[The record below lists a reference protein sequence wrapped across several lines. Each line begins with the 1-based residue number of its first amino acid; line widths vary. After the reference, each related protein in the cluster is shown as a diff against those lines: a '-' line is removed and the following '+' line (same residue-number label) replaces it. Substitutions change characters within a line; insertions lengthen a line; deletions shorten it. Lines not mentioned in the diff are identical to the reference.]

1 MSATQASVS
10 TTWRTACSLDDLVLG
25 SGVVALVDGEQVAV
39 FQAPDGTIYAL
50 ENRDPR
56 SGVNVMGRGLLGQC
70 GQDLYVA
77 APLYKQR
84 FRLTDGVC
92 LDDPAQQLRTW
103 PVRVQDGTV
112 QIG

>member
-1 MSATQASVS
+1 MSAVASPD
-10 TTWRTACSLDDLVLG
+10 TRNWRPLCARQDLVRG
-25 SGVVALVDGEQVAV
+25 SGIVALADGEQVAV
-39 FQAPDGTIYAL
+39 FQAPDGTVYAV

-56 SGVNVMGRGLLGQC
+56 SGANVIGRGLIGQA
-70 GQDLYVA
+70 GDALYVA

-103 PVRVQDGTV
+103 PVRVQGDV
-112 QIG
+112 VEIA